1 MMGEKKTHADIQPS
15 WDCHCNN
22 CMGCQWEL
30 WAEPAIPKMYSEC
43 TVNEVHSTV
52 AVSTEKKKK
61 RAQPKS

>member
-22 CMGCQWEL
+22 CMGCQWGL
-30 WAEPAIPKMYSEC
+30 WVEPAIPKMYSEC
-43 TVNEVHSTV
+43 TVEVHSTV
-52 AVSTEKKKK
+52 TVSTKKKK